1 MIDSGSDQDAV
12 LERYASRWLSHGY
25 RLIKNP
31 HGSDLPSFLGS
42 YRPDAI
48 LLGPTNI
55 VVEVLY
61 KGQTDAP
68 EKIEAIRSML
78 AGRAGWRLEIIYAG
92 VQPQNFAPTSPDR
105 LRETLDHIEALDEGD
120 PGAFLM
126 LWPVLEAATRILAP
140 AETRRAQSPGRVVE
154 LLAAEGHVVPN
165 DADLLRQS
173 AALRNRLIHGEL
185 DTEVPPDLRRQTE
198 RIAREL
204 VRSLEPPA
212 LVSL

>member
-1 MIDSGSDQDAV
+1 
-12 LERYASRWLSHGY
+12 
-25 RLIKNP
+25 
-31 HGSDLPSFLGS
+31 
-42 YRPDAI
+42 
-48 LLGPTNI
+48 
-55 VVEVLY
+55 
-61 KGQTDAP
+61 
-68 EKIEAIRSML
+68 
-78 AGRAGWRLEIIYAG
+78 
-92 VQPQNFAPTSPDR
+92 
-105 LRETLDHIEALDEGD
+105 
-120 PGAFLM
+120 M